1 MQKSDIIT
9 FKVDEALSEALRDV
23 PNRSE
28 FIRAAVATALAS
40 TCPLCRG
47 QGFLTPSQKEHWD
60 SFAAD
65 HTVTKCDDCHELHL
79 TCGHDN
85 PGRPRRKKTAR
96 AK

>member
-9 FKVDEALSEALRDV
+9 FKVDESLLEALRDV

-28 FIRAAVATALAS
+28 FIRAAVTTALAS

-47 QGFLTPSQKEHWD
+47 QGFLTPSQKRHWD

-65 HTVTKCDDCHELHL
+65 HAVAKCDDCHELHL
-79 TCGHDN
+79 TCDHDA
-85 PGRPRRKKTAR
+85 PRRTRKRKSPGP
-96 AK
+96 K